1 MYKVFQMKIN
11 VLFPNLIL
19 NIFFITLSSV
29 VFSQNNSLC
38 DFMTEH
44 EGKLNYKLIKSN
56 ITSDMFFK
64 DDCPE
69 LLLEKIEI
77 EFKKTSDIDMLE
89 TLNYIAKYSDGYLT
103 DMVINCLNEL
113 TICNPDVVINYVC
126 GEGESDNLLKLI
138 VWILSFEK
146 DNSKFNLAINSVK
159 YENCLSTKK

>member
-1 MYKVFQMKIN
+1 MPV
-11 VLFPNLIL
+11 
-19 NIFFITLSSV
+19 IT
-29 VFSQNNSLC
+29 F
-38 DFMTEH
+38 
-44 EGKLNYKLIKSN
+44 
-56 ITSDMFFK
+56 
-64 DDCPE
+64 
-69 LLLEKIEI
+69 LEKIEI